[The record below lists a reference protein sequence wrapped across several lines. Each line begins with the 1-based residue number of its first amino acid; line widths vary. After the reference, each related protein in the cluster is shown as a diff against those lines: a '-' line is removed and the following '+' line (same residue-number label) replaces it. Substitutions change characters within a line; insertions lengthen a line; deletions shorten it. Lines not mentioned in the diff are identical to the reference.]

1 MNTIGARIKSLRVEK
16 GLSAQALGDIVGR
29 SKSNISGYETGKY
42 DPSASTVISLCDYF
56 GVSADWLLTG
66 AEVQKSERTEAE
78 PPRSRFEVYCDGE
91 QLNETEADLV
101 AMFRLIGA
109 KEREISFDFVTGLYE
124 KATGEKGSVYAT
136 YTDTSGQ
143 QKSEPTSGGK
153 SASEIA

>member
-1 MNTIGARIKSLRVEK
+1 MNTIGERIKSLRVGN

-42 DPSASTVISLCDYF
+42 DPSASTVISLCEYF

-66 AEVQKSERTEAE
+66 ADVQKSERPEAE

-91 QLNETEADLV
+91 QLNEVEADLV
-101 AMFRLIGA
+101 AMFRLIGE

-124 KATGEKGSVYAT
+124 KATGEKGSTYST
-136 YTDTSGQ
+136 YTDTSRQ
-143 QKSEPTSGGK
+143 QKSDPEDGK
-153 SASEIA
+153 KSTHGIA